1 MADKMTK
8 RDWFE
13 EIRAIVEGSD
23 YEDVAGALEFI
34 DHQVELLDAKAV
46 KAAERAAA
54 KKADG
59 DDLRQTVL
67 GILTE
72 EAQTADDITAAIG
85 DETITKAKVVAR
97 LAQLCKAN
105 VAEKEQVKTED
116 GRRVMAYRL
125 CDISYSAD
133 EAE

>member
-8 RDWFE
+8 RDWFG

-59 DDLRQTVL
+59 DELRQTVL
-67 GILTE
+67 GILAE
-72 EAQTADDITAAIG
+72 EFQTADDMTAAIG
-85 DETITKAKVVAR
+85 DETVTKAKVVAR
-97 LAQLCKAN
+97 LTQLCKAN

-116 GRRVMAYRL
+116 SRRVMAYRL
-125 CDISYSAD
+125 CDISYPAN
-133 EAE
+133 AE

>member
-8 RDWFE
+8 RDWFG

-23 YEDVAGALEFI
+23 SEDVAGALEFI

-59 DDLRQTVL
+59 DELRQTVL

-85 DETITKAKVVAR
+85 DETVTKAKVVAR
-97 LAQLCKAN
+97 LTQLCKAN
-105 VAEKEQVKTED
+105 VAEKEQVKTDD
-116 GRRVMAYRL
+116 GRRVMAYAL
-125 CDISYSAD
+125 ADISYPAD
-133 EAE
+133 AE

>member
-8 RDWFE
+8 RDWFG

-59 DDLRQTVL
+59 DELRQTVL

-85 DETITKAKVVAR
+85 DETVTKAKVVAR
-97 LAQLCKAN
+97 LTQLCKAN
-105 VAEKEQVKTED
+105 VAEKEQVKTDD
-116 GRRVMAYRL
+116 GRRVMAYAL
-125 CDISYSAD
+125 ADISYPAD
-133 EAE
+133 AE

>member
-8 RDWFE
+8 RDWFG
-13 EIRAIVEGSD
+13 EIRTIVEGSD

-59 DDLRQTVL
+59 DELRQTVL

-97 LAQLCKAN
+97 LTQLVKAG
-105 VAEKEQVKTED
+105 AATKEQVKTDD
-116 GRRVMAYRL
+116 GRRVMVYKL
-125 CDISYSAD
+125 CDISYA
-133 EAE
+133 AEDAE

>member
-8 RDWFE
+8 RDWFG
-13 EIRAIVEGSD
+13 EIRTIVEGSD

-59 DDLRQTVL
+59 DELRQTVL

-97 LAQLCKAN
+97 LTQLVKAG
-105 VAEKEQVKTED
+105 AATKEQVKTDD
-116 GRRVMAYRL
+116 GRRVMEYKL
-125 CDISYSAD
+125 CDISYA
-133 EAE
+133 AEDAE

>member
-8 RDWFE
+8 RDWFG

-46 KAAERAAA
+46 KAVERAAA

-59 DDLRQTVL
+59 DELRQTVL

-85 DETITKAKVVAR
+85 DETVTKAKVVAR
-97 LAQLCKAN
+97 LTQLCKAN
-105 VAEKEQVKTED
+105 VAEKEQVKTDD
-116 GRRVMAYRL
+116 GRRVMAYAL
-125 CDISYSAD
+125 ADISYPAD
-133 EAE
+133 AE

>member
-8 RDWFE
+8 RDWFG

-59 DDLRQTVL
+59 DELRQTVL

-85 DETITKAKVVAR
+85 DETVTKAKVVAR

-105 VAEKEQVKTED
+105 VAEKERVKTED

>member
-34 DHQVELLDAKAV
+34 DHQVELLDAKTV